1 MLMNLLKWFWLY
13 PSMVMTTWTVLTF
26 AAAWTFRRNRAFP
39 RVFGLHLMMMQL
51 NPKDEMLYQRPS
63 LRMGLGYLAIGISPV
78 GGVLFLACLAVTVF
92 FMQAGVQGYRERRT
106 KKQVST

>member
-13 PSMVMTTWTVLTF
+13 PAIAMTAWTVMTVV
-26 AAAWTFRRNRAFP
+26 AAWTFRRNRAFP

-51 NPKDEMLYQRPS
+51 NPKDEILYQRPS
-63 LRMGLGYLAIGISPV
+63 AGAALGYLGIGISPV
-78 GGVLFLACLAVTVF
+78 GGILLIANLAVATLF
-92 FMQAGVQGYRERRT
+92 TYARVQVYFERRT